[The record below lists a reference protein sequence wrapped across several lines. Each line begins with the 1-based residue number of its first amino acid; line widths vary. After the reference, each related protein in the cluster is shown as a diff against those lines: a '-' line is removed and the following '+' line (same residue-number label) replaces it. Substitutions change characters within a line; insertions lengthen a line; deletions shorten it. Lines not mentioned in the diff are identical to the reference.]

1 MSQTAITFAFEQWKA
16 QEAAAGN
23 TVVLDEFVLAYVPGL
38 DHTLPINRAET
49 LPPAAQI
56 VHRQKVNKIGLVNDN
71 AVVYSVTLG
80 TEIGDF
86 DFNWLGLV
94 NKASGTLAMI
104 VHAPTQRKVANV
116 TGQQGNVLTRSF
128 LMEYNGAATATGI
141 TTPAETWQIDFTARL
156 TGIDEMQRLINVDN
170 YGAGAF
176 LGAGYLVAKTGTQF
190 FVTKGLGYVGGIR
203 ADLPA
208 NLNIAVPAAATK
220 VWADVSFQ
228 GNITS
233 QWTAVIKIT
242 VAPTLAN
249 YSQSGFKHYVFAV
262 ASIDAAGNITD
273 LRPKGSLTDDALAKH
288 EQSRNHPDGTLLYK
302 GFVRL
307 NSAVD
312 SDSELLAATSKS
324 VKIAMDNANARLAK
338 DRNGADIPNP
348 ALFRQNLALK
358 GAALVDIGKV
368 AGTAAA
374 GDDSRIVNAL
384 PKTGGEVT
392 GWLAV
397 TGVLDGPI
405 GPGGYKSN
413 ILIGT
418 AAGNGAITNSGGT
431 GFGLHAS
438 NVIYFWNDSSG
449 YAMSLSP
456 TTLSVSRQINI
467 SGVAGAA
474 FSISSPTTTDT
485 LYIESKSAPGS
496 VTRWYMGNMI
506 ANNTRLD
513 IVNARTNAGLNIS
526 DTVSSTAP
534 FLAPKITPSDYSN
547 FDERYESA
555 LIGIPMPYPLTTAPA
570 GYLKCNGA
578 SFNKTQYPR
587 LALKYPSGVLPDMR
601 GDVIRGWD
609 DGRRIDPGR
618 GILTEQGD
626 AIRNITGTFAVH
638 GAKELSASYPSTG
651 SGAFSVTTVT
661 GSNNVGAGGTA
672 AIPQFNFSAANV
684 VPTANENRM
693 RNIAFNYIVRAL

>member
-94 NKASGTLAMI
+94 NKASGTVAMI

-384 PKTGGEVT
+384 PATGGTVT

-397 TGVLDGPI
+397 TGILDGPI

-418 AAGNGAITNSGGT
+418 AAGNGAITNSGGA

-449 YAMSLSP
+449 YAMSLS
-456 TTLSVSRQINI
+456 TTGLTVSRPINI
-467 SGVAGAA
+467 TNATGAA
-474 FSISSPTTTDT
+474 FSIASPTTTDT
-485 LYIESKSAPGS
+485 LYIESKSTPGS

-534 FLAPKITPSDYSN
+534 FKAPKITSDGDLYADGGATTYQGNGDIKGAAWANGLLSTYINAMRSTSSMVAHNGWWRDPVSKMIIQWCTGPGVTHETQNVVTNFPIAFPSTCLMAHVSTKCPDQNLDNDVFYQVASWN
-547 FDERYESA
+547 NKSA
-555 LIGIPMPYPLTTAPA
+555 VSVLQRPDNARAGTNVYPL
-570 GYLKCNGA
+570 
-578 SFNKTQYPR
+578 F
-587 LALKYPSGVLPDMR
+587 
-601 GDVIRGWD
+601 I
-609 DGRRIDPGR
+609 
-618 GILTEQGD
+618 
-626 AIRNITGTFAVH
+626 AIGF
-638 GAKELSASYPSTG
+638 
-651 SGAFSVTTVT
+651 
-661 GSNNVGAGGTA
+661 
-672 AIPQFNFSAANV
+672 
-684 VPTANENRM
+684 
-693 RNIAFNYIVRAL
+693 

>member
-16 QEAAAGN
+16 QEAAAGKA
-23 TVVLDEFVLAYVPGL
+23 VVLDEFVLAYIPGL
-38 DHTLPINRAET
+38 DHTLPIDRAEK

-56 VHRQKVNKIGLVNDN
+56 VHRQAVNKIGLVNDN

-94 NKASGTLAMI
+94 NKASGTVAMI
-104 VHAPTQRKVANV
+104 VHAPTQRKVANA

-170 YGAGAF
+170 YGPGAF
-176 LGAGYLVAKTGTQF
+176 FGAAYLVAKNGAQF
-190 FVTKGLGYVGGIR
+190 FVTKGTGYISGIR

-208 NLNIAVPAAATK
+208 NRNIAVPSTATK
-220 VWADVSFQ
+220 VWADVSLQ

-233 QWTAVIKIT
+233 QWEAVIKIT

-249 YSQSGFKHYVFAV
+249 YSQSGFMHYVFAV

-302 GFVRL
+302 GFVQL
-307 NSAVD
+307 DSATD
-312 SDSELLAATSKS
+312 SSSELLAATPKA
-324 VKIAMDNANARLAK
+324 VKIAMDNASARLAK
-338 DRNGADIPNP
+338 DRNGADIPNVP
-348 ALFRQNLALK
+348 LFRQNLALK

-374 GDDSRIVNAL
+374 GDDSRIVEAISIKDTNIQLPGNVGVKNLQVHPMPNSTEGGQIDLYDKSDARAAFIDIDSAGNFRVVVEGLGVAL
-384 PKTGGEVT
+384 FVSRTNRDISMSSALSVFGDVRT
-392 GWLAV
+392 
-397 TGVLDGPI
+397 
-405 GPGGYKSN
+405 
-413 ILIGT
+413 
-418 AAGNGAITNSGGT
+418 GNGAAWLAADGNVYGPAWGGYLST
-431 GFGLHAS
+431 YIS
-438 NVIYFWNDSSG
+438 NQG
-449 YAMSLSP
+449 
-456 TTLSVSRQINI
+456 
-467 SGVAGAA
+467 
-474 FSISSPTTTDT
+474 
-485 LYIESKSAPGS
+485 
-496 VTRWYMGNMI
+496 
-506 ANNTRLD
+506 
-513 IVNARTNAGLNIS
+513 
-526 DTVSSTAP
+526 
-534 FLAPKITPSDYSN
+534 
-547 FDERYESA
+547 
-555 LIGIPMPYPLTTAPA
+555 LIGPPLPWPQATPPA

-578 SFNKTQYPR
+578 SFNKTQYPK
-587 LALKYPSGVLPDMR
+587 LALAYPSGVLPDMR
-601 GDVIRGWD
+601 GNVIRGWD
-609 DGRRIDPGR
+609 DGRGIDPGR

-638 GAKELSASYPSTG
+638 GAKELSATFPSTG
-651 SGAFSVTTVT
+651 TGAFSVTGVAGT
-661 GSNNVGAGGTA
+661 NNVAGGGYTT
-672 AIPQFNFSAANV
+672 IPQFNFSAANV